1 MKFNKKLL
9 SLFLALMMVVAA
21 TACSKPAE
29 EPATSMEVTEEAP
42 ATETTETAEVAEEAQ
57 ETGAVELAVNAYF
70 ENLPDHI
77 YKISQKEFVQKV
89 TDGEDMYVLDIR
101 SAEDYA
107 KGHVQGAMNAPWG
120 PAISDNLKNIP
131 TDKPLYVYCYS
142 GQTAGQAV
150 HTLNVAGFDARSV
163 NLGWNFGISKV
174 DGVEAITST
183 EAVAF
188 GDAVT
193 EINSDIQVAL
203 DDYYAGLADVKE
215 TVYKNYKVSEA
226 SLKEMID
233 AEDDS
238 IYLLSI
244 RSQADFDKAHIKG
257 ANLLPYAKGMNAGFG
272 DLPKDKPIVVYCYSG
287 QTAGQTTAALRLLG
301 YDAVSL
307 NGGMG
312 VGANAPLGWT
322 NKGFMVESPLTQAV
336 KAYFAEMPDHIYKI
350 GQQDFVQMVKDG
362 QDMYVIDIRQAK
374 DYEAGHIQGAVNMPW
389 GTAISDNLM
398 NIPTDKEVFI
408 YCYSGQTA
416 GQAVHTLNVAGINA
430 RSVNLGWKFGIAKVE
445 GVADVTTTETT
456 EIVALGND
464 IEPSIQE
471 ALDAYYAGL
480 GDVKGT
486 TYANYKVSEK
496 SLKEMMDAGD
506 ESIYIL
512 SARKEKDYNE
522 GHIEGA
528 VLLPFGKDMAEGFDG
543 LPTDKT
549 IVVYCYS
556 GQTAGQATAALRL
569 LGFDAVSLNG
579 GMGVGANAPLG
590 WVNQGFPVVQ

>member
-1 MKFNKKLL
+1 MKFNKKIL
-9 SLFLALMMVVAA
+9 SMFLAVMMLLAF
-21 TACSKPAE
+21 TACGAPAD
-29 EPATSMEVTEEAP
+29 EPAAAMEVTEEAP
-42 ATETTETAEVAEEAQ
+42 VEVAAEEPAEEA
-57 ETGAVELAVNAYF
+57 GAVEVAVNAYF

-89 TDGEDMYVLDIR
+89 KDGEDMYILDIR
-101 SAEDYA
+101 TAEDYA
-107 KGHVQGAMNAPWG
+107 KGHVEGAMNAPWG
-120 PAISDNLKNIP
+120 SAIAENLKNIP

-174 DGVEAITST
+174 DGVADVTST
-183 EAVAF
+183 EAIAF
-188 GDAVT
+188 GEAVT
-193 EINSDIQVAL
+193 EIDADVQAAL
-203 DDYYAGLADVKE
+203 DAYYAGLADVKE
-215 TVYKNYKVSEA
+215 TTFKNYKISEA
-226 SLKEMID
+226 NLKAMLD

-244 RSQADFDKAHIKG
+244 RSQEDFDKAHIAG
-257 ANLLPYAKGMNAGFG
+257 ANLLPYAKGMNAGF
-272 DLPKDKPIVVYCYSG
+272 DMLPEDKTIVVYCYSG

-312 VGANAPLGWT
+312 VGSNAPLGWT
-322 NKGFMVESPLTQAV
+322 NKGFMVESPLTMAV
-336 KAYFAEMPDHIYKI
+336 NEYFAELPEHIYKI
-350 GQQDFVQMVKDG
+350 NQKEFVGLVKADE
-362 QDMYVIDIRQAK
+362 DMYVIDIRQAK
-374 DYEAGHIQGAVNMPW
+374 DYEAGHAKGAVNMPW

-398 NIPTDKEVFI
+398 NIPTDKPVYI

-416 GQAVHTLNVAGINA
+416 GQAVHTLNVAGIPA
-430 RSVNLGWKFGIAKVE
+430 RSVNLGWNFGISKVE
-445 GVADVTTTETT
+445 GVADITVTDAT

-480 GDVKGT
+480 ADVKGT

-496 SLKEMMDAGD
+496 NLKAMMDAGD

-512 SARKEKDYNE
+512 STRAEKDFNN

-528 VLLPFGKDMAEGFDG
+528 ALLSYGKGMEQGFGD

-590 WVNQGFPVVQ
+590 WTNNDFPVVQ

>member
-9 SLFLALMMVVAA
+9 SLFLVLMMLVVA
-21 TACSKPAE
+21 TACSAPAE
-29 EPATSMEVTEEAP
+29 EPVATMEVAEEAP
-42 ATETTETAEVAEEAQ
+42 ATETSEEAPAQ
-57 ETGAVELAVNAYF
+57 EAASLELAVNAYF
-70 ENLPDHI
+70 ENLPEHI
-77 YKISQKEFVQKV
+77 YKISQVEFVQMVK
-89 TDGEDMYVLDIR
+89 DGQDMYILDIR
-101 SAEDYA
+101 TAEDYE
-107 KGHVQGAMNAPWG
+107 KGHVEGAMNAPWG
-120 PAISDNLKNIP
+120 TAISDNLKNIP

-174 DGVEAITST
+174 DGVADVTST

-188 GDAVT
+188 GDTVT
-193 EINSDIQVAL
+193 EIDADIQAAL
-203 DDYYAGLADVKE
+203 DAYYAGLADVKE
-215 TVYKNYKVSEA
+215 TTYKNYKISEA
-226 SLKEMID
+226 NLKAMMD
-233 AEDDS
+233 ADDDF
-238 IYLLSI
+238 YLLSI
-244 RSQADFDKAHIKG
+244 RKEDDFNKAHIAG
-257 ANLLPYAKGMNAGFG
+257 ANLLPYGKGMNAGF
-272 DLPKDKPIVVYCYSG
+272 DALPKDKTIVVYCYSG

-322 NKGFMVESPLTQAV
+322 NKGFMVESPLTKAV
-336 KAYFAEMPDHIYKI
+336 NAYFAEMPDHIYKI
-350 GQQDFVQMVKDG
+350 GQKDFVQLVNDEE
-362 QDMYVIDIRQAK
+362 DMYVIDIRQAK
-374 DYEAGHIQGAVNMPW
+374 DYEAGHVKGAVNMPW
-389 GTAISDNLM
+389 GPAISDNLM
-398 NIPTDKEVFI
+398 NIPTDKPVYI

-430 RSVNLGWKFGIAKVE
+430 RSVNLGWNFGISKVE
-445 GVADVTTTETT
+445 GVEDVTVTEAM

-480 GDVKGT
+480 ADLKGT
-486 TYANYKVSEK
+486 TYANYKVSEA

-512 SARKEKDYNE
+512 STRQEKDYVE

-528 VLLPFGKDMAEGFDG
+528 ELLPYAKGMEQEFGT

-556 GQTAGQATAALRL
+556 GQTAGQVTAALRL

-590 WVNQGFPVVQ
+590 WTNKEFPVVK

>member
-9 SLFLALMMVVAA
+9 SLFLVLMMLLAV
-21 TACSKPAE
+21 TACSAPAE
-29 EPATSMEVTEEAP
+29 EAEMTMEVTEDAA
-42 ATETTETAEVAEEAQ
+42 ATETTEATVVPEEVASLE
-57 ETGAVELAVNAYF
+57 VAVNDYF
-70 ENLPDHI
+70 ENLPEHI
-77 YKISQKEFVQKV
+77 YKISQQEFVQKV
-89 TDGEDMYVLDIR
+89 ADGEDMYILDIR

-107 KGHVQGAMNAPWG
+107 KGHVQGARNAPWG
-120 PAISDNLKNIP
+120 SAISDNLKNIP

-174 DGVEAITST
+174 EGVEEITST
-183 EAVAF
+183 EALAF

-193 EINSDIQVAL
+193 EIDADIQTAL
-203 DDYYAGLADVKE
+203 DDYYAGLADVKD
-215 TVYKNYKVSEA
+215 TVYKNYKISEA
-226 SLKEMID
+226 NLKTMID
-233 AEDDS
+233 EADDS

-244 RSQADFDKAHIKG
+244 RKQADFDKAHIKG
-257 ANLLPYAKGMNAGFG
+257 ANLLPYGKGMNAGFG
-272 DLPKDKPIVVYCYSG
+272 DLPKDKTIVVYCYSG

-350 GQQDFVQMVKDG
+350 GQDDFVKMVKDG
-362 QDMYVIDIRQAK
+362 EDMYIIDIRQAK

-389 GTAISDNLM
+389 GTAISDNLL
-398 NIPTDKEVFI
+398 NIPTDKAVFI

-416 GQAVHTLNVAGINA
+416 GQAVHTLNVAGIDA
-430 RSVNLGWKFGIAKVE
+430 RSVNLGWNFGISKVD
-445 GVADVTTTETT
+445 GVEAVTTTETS
-456 EIVALGND
+456 EIMALGND

-480 GDVKGT
+480 ADVKGT

-496 SLKEMMDAGD
+496 SLKEMMDAAD
-506 ESIYIL
+506 DSIYIL
-512 SARKEKDYNE
+512 STRQEKDYKA

-528 VLLPFGKDMAEGFDG
+528 ALLPFGKDMAEGFGD

-590 WVNQGFPVVQ
+590 WSNQDFPVVE